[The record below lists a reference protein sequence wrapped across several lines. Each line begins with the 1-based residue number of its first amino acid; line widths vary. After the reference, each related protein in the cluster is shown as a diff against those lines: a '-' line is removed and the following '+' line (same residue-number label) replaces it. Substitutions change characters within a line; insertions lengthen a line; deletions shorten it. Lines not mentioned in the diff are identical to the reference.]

1 VTLNKSLVESLCKP
15 FVFLLFVSTVLGAVE
30 IKKEIFVIDLAGY
43 FTWSKDLISASFYSY

>member
-1 VTLNKSLVESLCKP
+1 MTLNKSLVESLCKP